1 MPFAHGWHS
10 PSLEPLSP
18 SRDLIELVVPSSA
31 LSCRRV
37 FEGAGLRVAAMVRH
51 WRLRPEARAT
61 VFDGLLIDGW

>member
-31 LSCRRV
+31 LSCRRAS
-37 FEGAGLRVAAMVRH
+37 EGV
-51 WRLRPEARAT
+51 
-61 VFDGLLIDGW
+61 GLLAIAVVEN